1 MMRHVRENTMKYVC
15 MSCNKEYIPEPL
27 LIRCD
32 CGAALWVKPEV
43 SFSKSDIL
51 TDDFTMWRYAKA
63 YPLDKKSIEIS
74 FNESI
79 TPLAPAKIEHVN
91 ILAKMDSLMP
101 TGSFKDRGAAMVV
114 NYLNTQGIRSISE
127 DSSGNGGSAYAGY
140 AAKGNFDCNIFVP
153 AGTSLGKTVQ
163 TRMYGARCFEIEGSR
178 EDVANAAMNSKST
191 HDSYYVGHN
200 WHPLFIEGVK
210 SIAYEIWEQCGYKAP
225 DNFIAPAGNGSLL
238 AGAYLG
244 FQELLKGGAID
255 KLPRI
260 FGVQTEGIQPFVQQ
274 FNHEE
279 IKIGSTDT
287 LAEGIKIQRSSRI
300 NEIIDFVRTSKGGFV
315 SVNELQIKEALH
327 IMGKQGF
334 FIEPTSAAA
343 FAGIKKLIDT
353 NQIFEGQ
360 ITVGVIT
367 GNGLKATNTLQS
379 LLLRT

>member
-1 MMRHVRENTMKYVC
+1 MKYIC
-15 MSCNKEYIPEPL
+15 MNCEKEYAPTPL

-32 CGAALWVKPEV
+32 CGSALWVKPEK
-43 SFSKSDIL
+43 SFSKSDLI
-51 TDDFTMWRYAKA
+51 TNDFTMWRYANA
-63 YPLDKKSIEIS
+63 YALDKESIEIT
-74 FNESI
+74 FNETI
-79 TPLAPAKIEHVN
+79 TPLASAKIGHVN

-114 NYLNTQGIRSISE
+114 NYLNSQGIRSISE

-163 TRMYGARCFEIEGSR
+163 TRIYGARCFEIEGSR
-178 EDVANAAMNSKST
+178 EDVANAAMNSKET

-244 FQELLKGGAID
+244 FMELLRGGAID
-255 KLPRI
+255 KMPRL
-260 FGVQTEGIQPFVQQ
+260 FGIQTEGIQPFVQQ
-274 FNHEE
+274 FNNEE
-279 IKIGSTDT
+279 INIGSTDT
-287 LAEGIKIQRSSRI
+287 LAEGIKIQRSSHI
-300 NEIIDFVRTSKGGFV
+300 KEIIEFVRQSNGSFI
-315 SVNELQIKEALH
+315 SVNESEIKEALH
-327 IMGKQGF
+327 MMGKQGF

-353 NQIFEGQ
+353 DQIMEGQ

-367 GNGLKATNTLQS
+367 GNGLKSTNKLQD
-379 LLLRT
+379 LLINAE

>member
-1 MMRHVRENTMKYVC
+1 MKYIC
-15 MSCNKEYIPEPL
+15 MNCDEEYTPEPL

-32 CGAALWVKPEV
+32 CGSALWVKPEK
-43 SFSKSDIL
+43 SFSKSDLI
-51 TDDFTMWRYAKA
+51 TDDFTMWRYSKV
-63 YPLDKKSIEIS
+63 YPLDKESVDIS
-74 FNESI
+74 FNETI
-79 TPLAPAKIEHVN
+79 TPLASAKISNVN

-114 NYLNTQGIRSISE
+114 NYLNSHGIRSISE

-163 TRMYGARCFEIEGSR
+163 TRLYGARCLEIEGSR
-178 EDVANAAMNSKST
+178 EDVALAAMNSKET

-210 SIAYEIWEQCGYKAP
+210 SIAYEIWEQCGYKTP

-255 KLPRI
+255 KMPRL
-260 FGVQTEGIQPFVQQ
+260 FGIQTEGIQPFVQQ
-274 FNHEE
+274 FNNESIE
-279 IKIGSTDT
+279 IGSTDT
-287 LAEGIKIQRSSRI
+287 LAEGIKIQRSYRI
-300 NEIIDFVRTSKGGFV
+300 DEIIDFVRQSKGGFV
-315 SVNELQIKEALH
+315 SVNETQIEEALRS
-327 IMGKQGF
+327 MGKQGF

-343 FAGIKKLIDT
+343 FAGIKKLIDSGD
-353 NQIFEGQ
+353 IVDGE
-360 ITVGVIT
+360 ITVGVVT
-367 GNGLKATNTLQS
+367 GNGLKATNTLQN
-379 LLLRT
+379 LLTND

>member
-1 MMRHVRENTMKYVC
+1 MKYIC
-15 MSCNKEYIPEPL
+15 MNCEKEYAPAPL

-32 CGAALWVKPEV
+32 CGSALWVKPEK
-43 SFSKSDIL
+43 SFSKSDLI
-51 TDDFTMWRYAKA
+51 TNDFTMWRYANA
-63 YPLDKKSIEIS
+63 YALDKESIEIT
-74 FNESI
+74 FNETI
-79 TPLAPAKIEHVN
+79 TPLASAKIGHVN

-114 NYLNTQGIRSISE
+114 NYLNSQGIRSISE

-153 AGTSLGKTVQ
+153 AETSLGKTVQ
-163 TRMYGARCFEIEGSR
+163 TRIYGARCFEIEGSR
-178 EDVANAAMNSKST
+178 EDVANAAMNSKAT

-244 FQELLKGGAID
+244 FMELLRGGAID
-255 KLPRI
+255 KMPRL
-260 FGVQTEGIQPFVQQ
+260 FGIQTEGIQPFVQQ
-274 FNHEE
+274 FNNEE
-279 IKIGSTDT
+279 INIGLTDT

-300 NEIIDFVRTSKGGFV
+300 KEIIEFVRQSNGSFV
-315 SVNELQIKEALH
+315 SVNESEIKEALH
-327 IMGKQGF
+327 MMGKQGF

-353 NQIFEGQ
+353 DQIMEGQ

-367 GNGLKATNTLQS
+367 GNGLKSTNKLQD
-379 LLLRT
+379 LLVNAK

>member
-1 MMRHVRENTMKYVC
+1 MKYIC
-15 MSCNKEYIPEPL
+15 MNCEKEYVPTPL

-32 CGAALWVKPEV
+32 CGSALWVKPEKT
-43 SFSKSDIL
+43 FSKSDLI

-63 YPLDKKSIEIS
+63 YPLNKESIEIT
-74 FNESI
+74 FNETI
-79 TPLAPAKIEHVN
+79 TPLASVKIGHVN

-101 TGSFKDRGAAMVV
+101 TGSFKDRGAAMVI
-114 NYLNTQGIRSISE
+114 NYLNSQGIRSISE

-140 AAKGNFDCNIFVP
+140 AAKGGLNCNIFVP

-178 EDVANAAMNSKST
+178 EDVANAAMNSKAT

-238 AGAYLG
+238 SGAYLG
-244 FQELLKGGAID
+244 FMELLKGGAID
-255 KLPRI
+255 KLPRL
-260 FGVQTEGIQPFVQQ
+260 FGIQTEGIQPFVQK
-274 FNHEE
+274 FNEEE
-279 IKIGSTDT
+279 IKIGSTNT
-287 LAEGIKIQRSSRI
+287 LAEGIKIQRSSRLK
-300 NEIIDFVRTSKGGFV
+300 EIIEFVRQSNGNFISV
-315 SVNELQIKEALH
+315 SESQIKEALH
-327 IMGKQGF
+327 MMGKQGF

-343 FAGIKKLIDT
+343 FAGIQTLTDT
-353 NQIFEGQ
+353 DQIFEGQ

-367 GNGLKATNTLQS
+367 GNGLKSTNTLQD
-379 LLLRT
+379 LLINAK

>member
-1 MMRHVRENTMKYVC
+1 MKYIC
-15 MSCNKEYIPEPL
+15 MNCEKEYVPAPL

-32 CGAALWVKPEV
+32 CGSALWVKPEK
-43 SFSKSDIL
+43 SFSKSDLI
-51 TDDFTMWRYAKA
+51 TNDFTMWRYANA
-63 YPLDKKSIEIS
+63 YALDKESIEIT
-74 FNESI
+74 FNETI
-79 TPLAPAKIEHVN
+79 TPLASAKIGHVN

-114 NYLNTQGIRSISE
+114 NYLNSQGIRSISE

-163 TRMYGARCFEIEGSR
+163 TRIYGARCFEIEGSR
-178 EDVANAAMNSKST
+178 EDVANAAMNSKAT

-210 SIAYEIWEQCGYKAP
+210 SIAYEIWEQCGYQAP

-244 FQELLKGGAID
+244 FMELLRGGAID
-255 KLPRI
+255 KMPRL
-260 FGVQTEGIQPFVQQ
+260 FGIQTEGIQPFVQQ
-274 FNHEE
+274 FNNEE
-279 IKIGSTDT
+279 INIGSTDT

-300 NEIIDFVRTSKGGFV
+300 KEIIEFVRQSNGSFI
-315 SVNELQIKEALH
+315 SVNESEIKEALH
-327 IMGKQGF
+327 MMGKQGF

-343 FAGIKKLIDT
+343 FSGIKKLIDT
-353 NQIFEGQ
+353 DQIMEGQ

-367 GNGLKATNTLQS
+367 GNGLKSTNKLQD
-379 LLLRT
+379 LLINAE

>member
-1 MMRHVRENTMKYVC
+1 MQYIC
-15 MSCNKEYIPEPL
+15 MNCEKEYAPAPL

-32 CGAALWVKPEV
+32 CGAALWVKPEK
-43 SFSKSDIL
+43 SFSKSDLI
-51 TDDFTMWRYAKA
+51 TDDFTMWRYANA
-63 YPLDKKSIEIS
+63 YALDKESIEIT
-74 FNESI
+74 FNETI
-79 TPLAPAKIEHVN
+79 TPLASANIGHVN

-114 NYLNTQGIRSISE
+114 NYLNSQGIRSISE

-140 AAKGNFDCNIFVP
+140 AAKGGFDCNIFVP

-163 TRMYGARCFEIEGSR
+163 TRIYGARCFEIEGSR
-178 EDVANAAMNSKST
+178 EDVANAAMNSKAT

-210 SIAYEIWEQCGYKAP
+210 SIAYEIWEQCGYQAP

-244 FQELLKGGAID
+244 FMELLRGGAID
-255 KLPRI
+255 KMPRL
-260 FGVQTEGIQPFVQQ
+260 FGIQTEGIQPFVQA
-274 FNHEE
+274 FNNEE
-279 IKIGSTDT
+279 INIGSTDT
-287 LAEGIKIQRSSRI
+287 LAEGIKIQRSSRLK
-300 NEIIDFVRTSKGGFV
+300 EIVDFVRQSNGDFF
-315 SVNELQIKEALH
+315 SVNESEIKEALH
-327 IMGKQGF
+327 MMGKQGF

-353 NQIFEGQ
+353 DQIMDGQ

-367 GNGLKATNTLQS
+367 GNGLKSTNTLQD
-379 LLLRT
+379 LLINAE

>member
-1 MMRHVRENTMKYVC
+1 MKYIC
-15 MSCNKEYIPEPL
+15 MNCDEEYTPEPL
-27 LIRCD
+27 LIRCR
-32 CGAALWVKPEV
+32 CGSALWVKPEK
-43 SFSKSDIL
+43 SFSKSDLI
-51 TDDFTMWRYAKA
+51 TDDFTMWRYSKV
-63 YPLDKKSIEIS
+63 YPLDKESVDIS
-74 FNESI
+74 FNETI
-79 TPLAPAKIEHVN
+79 TPLASAKISNVN

-114 NYLNTQGIRSISE
+114 NYLNSHGIRSISE

-163 TRMYGARCFEIEGSR
+163 TRLYGARCLEIEGSR
-178 EDVANAAMNSKST
+178 EDVALAAMNSKET

-210 SIAYEIWEQCGYKAP
+210 SIAYEIWEQCGYKTP

-255 KLPRI
+255 KMPRL
-260 FGVQTEGIQPFVQQ
+260 FGIQTEGIQPFVQQ
-274 FNHEE
+274 FNNESIE
-279 IKIGSTDT
+279 IGSTDT

-300 NEIIDFVRTSKGGFV
+300 DEIIDFVRQSKGGFV
-315 SVNELQIKEALH
+315 SVNETQIEEALRS
-327 IMGKQGF
+327 MGKQGF

-343 FAGIKKLIDT
+343 FAGIKKLIDSGD
-353 NQIFEGQ
+353 IVDGE
-360 ITVGVIT
+360 ITVGVVT
-367 GNGLKATNTLQS
+367 GNGLKATNTLQN
-379 LLLRT
+379 LLTND

>member
-1 MMRHVRENTMKYVC
+1 MKYIC
-15 MSCNKEYIPEPL
+15 MNCEKDYAPTPL

-32 CGAALWVKPEV
+32 CGSALWVKPEK
-43 SFSKSDIL
+43 SFSKSDLI

-63 YPLDKKSIEIS
+63 YPLDKESIEIT
-74 FNESI
+74 FNETI
-79 TPLAPAKIEHVN
+79 TPLASAKIGHVN
-91 ILAKMDSLMP
+91 ILVKMDSLMP

-114 NYLNTQGIRSISE
+114 NYLNAQGIRSISE

-163 TRMYGARCFEIEGSR
+163 TRVYGARCFEIEGSR
-178 EDVANAAMNSKST
+178 EDVANAAMNSKAT

-225 DNFIAPAGNGSLL
+225 DNFIVPAGNGSLL

-244 FQELLKGGAID
+244 FMELLRGGAID
-255 KLPRI
+255 KLPRL
-260 FGVQTEGIQPFVQQ
+260 FGIQTEGIQPFVQP
-274 FNHEE
+274 FNNEE

-287 LAEGIKIQRSSRI
+287 LAEGIKIQRSSRLK
-300 NEIIDFVRTSKGGFV
+300 EIVEFVRQSNGSFI
-315 SVNELQIKEALH
+315 SVNESEIKEALH
-327 IMGKQGF
+327 MMGKQGF

-353 NQIFEGQ
+353 DQIMEGQ
-360 ITVGVIT
+360 ITFGVIT
-367 GNGLKATNTLQS
+367 GNGLKSTNKLQD
-379 LLLRT
+379 LLINAE

>member
-1 MMRHVRENTMKYVC
+1 MKYIC
-15 MSCNKEYIPEPL
+15 MNCDEEYTPEPL

-32 CGAALWVKPEV
+32 CGSALWVKPEK
-43 SFSKSDIL
+43 SFSKSDLI
-51 TDDFTMWRYAKA
+51 TDDFTMWRYSKV
-63 YPLDKKSIEIS
+63 YPLDKESVDIS
-74 FNESI
+74 FNETI
-79 TPLAPAKIEHVN
+79 TPLASAKISNVN

-114 NYLNTQGIRSISE
+114 NYLNSHGIRSISE

-163 TRMYGARCFEIEGSR
+163 TRLYGARCLEIEGSR
-178 EDVANAAMNSKST
+178 EDVALAAMNSKET

-210 SIAYEIWEQCGYKAP
+210 SIAYEIWEQCGYKTP

-255 KLPRI
+255 KMPRL
-260 FGVQTEGIQPFVQQ
+260 FGIQTEGIQPFVQQ
-274 FNHEE
+274 FNNESIE
-279 IKIGSTDT
+279 IGSTDT

-300 NEIIDFVRTSKGGFV
+300 DEIIDFVRQSKGGFV
-315 SVNELQIKEALH
+315 SVNETQIEEALRS
-327 IMGKQGF
+327 MGKQGF

-343 FAGIKKLIDT
+343 FAGIKKLIDSGD
-353 NQIFEGQ
+353 IVDGE
-360 ITVGVIT
+360 ITVGVVT
-367 GNGLKATNTLQS
+367 GNGLKATNTLQN
-379 LLLRT
+379 LLTND

>member
-1 MMRHVRENTMKYVC
+1 MKYIC
-15 MSCNKEYIPEPL
+15 MNCEKEYAPTPL

-32 CGAALWVKPEV
+32 CGAALWVKPEK
-43 SFSKSDIL
+43 SFSKADLI

-63 YPLDKKSIEIS
+63 YPLDKESIEIT
-74 FNESI
+74 FNETI
-79 TPLAPAKIEHVN
+79 TPLASAKIGHVN
-91 ILAKMDSLMP
+91 ILVKMDSLMP

-114 NYLNTQGIRSISE
+114 NYLNSQGIRSISE

-163 TRMYGARCFEIEGSR
+163 TRIYGARCFEIEGSR
-178 EDVANAAMNSKST
+178 EDVANAAMNSKAT

-210 SIAYEIWEQCGYKAP
+210 SIAYEIWEQCGYKAL
-225 DNFIAPAGNGSLL
+225 DNFIVPAGNGSLL

-244 FQELLKGGAID
+244 FMELLRGGAID
-255 KLPRI
+255 KMPRL
-260 FGVQTEGIQPFVQQ
+260 FGIQTEGIQPFIQQ
-274 FNHEE
+274 FNNEE
-279 IKIGSTDT
+279 INIGSTDT
-287 LAEGIKIQRSSRI
+287 LAEGIKIQRSSHI
-300 NEIIDFVRTSKGGFV
+300 KEIIEFVRQSNGSFI
-315 SVNELQIKEALH
+315 SVNESEIKEALH
-327 IMGKQGF
+327 MMGKQGF

-353 NQIFEGQ
+353 DQIMEGQ

-367 GNGLKATNTLQS
+367 GNGLKSTNKLQD
-379 LLLRT
+379 LLINAE

>member
-1 MMRHVRENTMKYVC
+1 MKYIC
-15 MSCNKEYIPEPL
+15 MNCEKEYVPAPL

-32 CGAALWVKPEV
+32 CGSALWVKPEK
-43 SFSKSDIL
+43 SFSKSDLI
-51 TDDFTMWRYAKA
+51 TNDFTMWRYANA
-63 YPLDKKSIEIS
+63 YALDKESIEIT
-74 FNESI
+74 FNETI
-79 TPLAPAKIEHVN
+79 TPLASAKIGHVN

-114 NYLNTQGIRSISE
+114 NYLNSQGIRSISE

-153 AGTSLGKTVQ
+153 AETSLGKTVQ
-163 TRMYGARCFEIEGSR
+163 TRIYGARCFEIEGSR
-178 EDVANAAMNSKST
+178 EDVANAAMNSKAT

-210 SIAYEIWEQCGYKAP
+210 SIAYEIWEQCGYQAP

-244 FQELLKGGAID
+244 FMELLRGGAID
-255 KLPRI
+255 KMPRL
-260 FGVQTEGIQPFVQQ
+260 FGIQTEGIQPFVQQ
-274 FNHEE
+274 FNNEE
-279 IKIGSTDT
+279 INIGSTDT

-300 NEIIDFVRTSKGGFV
+300 KEIIEFVRQSNGSFI
-315 SVNELQIKEALH
+315 SVNESEIKEALH
-327 IMGKQGF
+327 MMGKQGF

-343 FAGIKKLIDT
+343 FSGIKKLIDT
-353 NQIFEGQ
+353 DQIMEGQ

-367 GNGLKATNTLQS
+367 GNGLKSTNKLQD
-379 LLLRT
+379 LLINAE

>member
-1 MMRHVRENTMKYVC
+1 MKYIC
-15 MSCNKEYIPEPL
+15 MNCEKEYVPAPL

-32 CGAALWVKPEV
+32 CGSALWVKPEK
-43 SFSKSDIL
+43 SFSKSNLI
-51 TDDFTMWRYAKA
+51 TNDFTMWRYANA
-63 YPLDKKSIEIS
+63 YALDKESIEIT
-74 FNESI
+74 FNETI
-79 TPLAPAKIEHVN
+79 TPLASAKIGHVN

-101 TGSFKDRGAAMVV
+101 TGSFKDRGATMVV
-114 NYLNTQGIRSISE
+114 NYLNSQGIRSISE

-163 TRMYGARCFEIEGSR
+163 TRIYGARCFEIEGSR
-178 EDVANAAMNSKST
+178 EDVANAAMNSKAT

-244 FQELLKGGAID
+244 FMELLRGGAID
-255 KLPRI
+255 KMPRL
-260 FGVQTEGIQPFVQQ
+260 FGIQTEGIQPFVQQ
-274 FNHEE
+274 FNNEE
-279 IKIGSTDT
+279 INIGLTDT

-300 NEIIDFVRTSKGGFV
+300 KEIIEFVRQSNGSFV
-315 SVNELQIKEALH
+315 SVNESEIKEALH
-327 IMGKQGF
+327 MMGKQGF

-353 NQIFEGQ
+353 DQIMEGQ

-367 GNGLKATNTLQS
+367 GNGLKSTNKLQD
-379 LLLRT
+379 LLVNAK